1 MTTTRPEQPSDHAA
15 IEEVNRL
22 AFGQDAEAR
31 LVAKLR
37 EADSDDPAL
46 SLVAVRDGQVV
57 GHILFS
63 PILIETT
70 GGNVA
75 AMALAPMAVLPDFQG
90 QGIGSA
96 LVREGLEAC
105 RRAGHRIVIVLG
117 HADYYPRFGFK
128 PASRHG
134 LRSPFPVTDEAF
146 MTMALVPGGLD
157 DISGVVR
164 YPAAFD
170 DV

>member
-22 AFGQDAEAR
+22 AFGQDAEAH
-31 LVAKLR
+31 LVTKLR
-37 EADSDDPAL
+37 EADSRNPAL

-63 PILIETT
+63 PILIETD

-75 AMALAPMAVLPDFQG
+75 AMALAPMAVLPDYQG
-90 QGIGSA
+90 EGIGSA

-105 RRAGHRIVIVLG
+105 RRAGHRIVMVLG
-117 HADYYPRFGFK
+117 HPDYYPRFGFQ
-128 PASRHG
+128 PAKRYRLH
-134 LRSPFPVTDEAF
+134 SPFPVPDEAF
-146 MTMALVPGGLD
+146 MAMAVVPGGLD
-157 DISGVVR
+157 DVAGVVR
-164 YPAAFD
+164 YPAAFNEL
-170 DV
+170 

>member
-1 MTTTRPEQPSDHAA
+1 MTTIRPEKSSDHAA
-15 IEEVNRL
+15 VDEVNRL
-22 AFGQDAEAR
+22 AFGRDAEAQ

-37 EADSDDPAL
+37 EADGRDQPL
-46 SLVAVRDGQVV
+46 SLVAVRDDQVV

-63 PILIETT
+63 PILIETD

-75 AMALAPMAVLPDFQG
+75 AMALAPMAVLSDYQG

-96 LVREGLEAC
+96 LVREGLESC
-105 RRAGHRIVIVLG
+105 RRAKHRIVVVLG

-128 PASRHG
+128 PAKRYG
-134 LRSPFPVTDEAF
+134 LRSPFTVPDEAF
-146 MTMALVPGGLD
+146 MAMALVPGGLD
-157 DISGVVR
+157 DICGVVR

-170 DV
+170 AV